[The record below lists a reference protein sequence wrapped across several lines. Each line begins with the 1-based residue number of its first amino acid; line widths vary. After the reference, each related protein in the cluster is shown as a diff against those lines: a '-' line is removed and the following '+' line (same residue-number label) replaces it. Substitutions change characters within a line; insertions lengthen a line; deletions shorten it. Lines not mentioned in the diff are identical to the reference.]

1 MARRSDAFTKSP
13 HIQMNGTFAHLA
25 NSLARSYQ
33 PQLNADTAQL
43 ANSLA
48 RSYQPQLNASFA
60 QLANTLARSYQLQ
73 LNPTFAQLA
82 RSYQLEQ
89 MLAPSSAL
97 ARSGGF
103 AWQVQKIPTPSAESQ
118 TANETMTSDSSV
130 SPARHHNAALIAA
143 FAVYIIAALALHIS
157 NIASTHDRVFD
168 PHRLITDQF
177 IAMALAIA
185 LFTSLPKE

>member
-1 MARRSDAFTKSP
+1 MARLSDAFTKSP
-13 HIQMNGTFAHLA
+13 HIQMNGTFAH
-25 NSLARSYQ
+25 
-33 PQLNADTAQL
+33 L

-143 FAVYIIAALALHIS
+143 FAA
-157 NIASTHDRVFD
+157 
-168 PHRLITDQF
+168 
-177 IAMALAIA
+177 
-185 LFTSLPKE
+185 